1 MKQYT
6 NRVVFMKKKFGYFLG
21 IACLLAVLGPVA
33 ANAKCKCG
41 KPSTDK
47 VVFNSDIE
55 ESDSD
60 KPVATSSEQDP
71 EEKVI
76 VQN

>member
-1 MKQYT
+1 
-6 NRVVFMKKKFGYFLG
+6 MKKKFGYLLG

-47 VVFNSDIE
+47 VVFNE
-55 ESDSD
+55 EPESD
-60 KPVATSSEQDP
+60 KPLATTTEQDP
-71 EEKVI
+71 EEKVV